1 MEEEQHTEKDEL
13 EIVLDGIFP
22 FEVEELCGKLKAAGV
37 AFMLEHAS
45 KDCMI
50 DPREN
55 NAIAAITRISNIFS
69 EGGLTTCYRIAVR
82 KECVATAREALG
94 RIEWDKTCSFL
105 PSIPLRE
112 LPIWMIAV
120 LLVAMVLYY
129 GFCIA
134 GENQAS
140 EEITYTHE
148 LPD

>member
-1 MEEEQHTEKDEL
+1 MEEEQNTEKDEL

-50 DPREN
+50 DSREN

-105 PSIPLRE
+105 PSIPLKV
-112 LPIWMIAV
+112 LPIWGIVV
-120 LLVAMVLYY
+120 LLVAMALYY

-140 EEITYTHE
+140 EEITYAHE